1 MTTAPWAEE
10 SARAILAIF
19 KDKSVRAGGI
29 LTTSQVCT
37 KFLTNGGRVLNYLA
51 GVKYAIDHGWIEQLS
66 TDFKLA
72 DAGFAET

>member
-1 MTTAPWAEE
+1 MIQGAWELP
-10 SARAILAIF
+10 
-19 KDKSVRAGGI
+19 
-29 LTTSQVCT
+29 